1 MIDVEIV
8 KSIIIY
14 GAISGGAYALLA
26 LGFTLIYGVSGVIN
40 LAHGSLFMLATY
52 IFFVLA
58 TPYGGI
64 QIGLLPALIL
74 AAILVAIVGCVV
86 YRLTIHPVIGDPLSI
101 MVVTISLAMIFQ
113 ESMGLAF
120 GSYRQRVPSLA
131 EGLAIIWGVKV
142 TYSKILAFAASLILF
157 AILWTFITKTKI
169 GRAMRAVSQDR
180 EVAMLMG
187 INTQR
192 LYMLTMTISA
202 SLAAVA
208 GVLIASSTR
217 GGVTDPYV
225 WTHPL
230 YLSFA
235 IVILGGLGSIKGSL
249 IGAFIIAYVENT
261 FVFAI
266 DPIVARMLAL
276 PIGGSLSG
284 AVIMATMIFV
294 ILIRPKGLFGK
305 RIELEE

>member
-1 MIDVEIV
+1 MIDIELI
-8 KSIIIY
+8 KAIIIY
-14 GAISGGAYALLA
+14 GAISGGVYALLA
-26 LGFTLIYGVSGVIN
+26 LGFTLIYGVADVLN
-40 LAHGSLFMLATY
+40 LAHGSLFMIGTY

-74 AAILVAIVGCVV
+74 AAIFVAILGIVA
-86 YRLTIHPVIGDPLSI
+86 YRLTIHPIIEDPLSV
-101 MVVTISLAMIFQ
+101 MVVTISLAMILQ
-113 ESMGLAF
+113 ESMVLGF
-120 GSYRQRVPSLA
+120 GSYRQPVPSLV
-131 EGLAIIWGVKV
+131 EGLANIWGVKV

-157 AILWTFITKTKI
+157 VILLIFITKAKI

-187 INTQR
+187 VNTER
-192 LYMLTMTISA
+192 LYMLTMAISA
-202 SLAAVA
+202 SLVAVA
-208 GVLIASSTR
+208 GVLIASSTA
-217 GGVTDPYV
+217 GVTYPHI
-225 WTHPL
+225 WTSPL
-230 YLSFA
+230 YMSFA

-266 DPIVARMLAL
+266 DPIIARILAF
-276 PIGGSLSG
+276 PVGGSLSG
-284 AVIMATMIFV
+284 AVIMLTMMLV

-305 RIELEE
+305 RVELE

>member
-1 MIDVEIV
+1 MIDVEII

-14 GAISGGAYALLA
+14 GGISGGAYALLA
-26 LGFTLIYGVSGVIN
+26 LGFTLIYGVSGVVN

-52 IFFVLA
+52 IFYVFTSSFPL
-58 TPYGGI
+58 
-64 QIGLLPALIL
+64 GLLPALIL
-74 AAILVAIVGCVV
+74 ATILVAIVGGVV
-86 YRLTIHPVIGDPLSI
+86 YRLTIQPVIGDSLSI
-101 MVVTISLAMIFQ
+101 MVVTISLAIIFQ
-113 ESMGLAF
+113 EAIVLEF

-157 AILWTFITKTKI
+157 AILFTFITKTKI

-192 LYMLTMTISA
+192 LYMLTMAISA

-208 GVLIASSTR
+208 GTLITSSTA
-217 GGVTDPYV
+217 GVTYPHI
-225 WTHPL
+225 WTTPL
-230 YLSFA
+230 YMSFA

-249 IGAFIIAYVENT
+249 VGAFIIAYVENI

-266 DPIVARMLAL
+266 DPVIAKMLSFQV
-276 PIGGSLSG
+276 GGSLSG
-284 AVIMATMIFV
+284 AVIMATMILV

-305 RIELEE
+305 RVELEE